1 MSEWDDVF
9 MGEELKFEVL
19 KHGNGVMAR
28 TDEELGLIARDIEN
42 GIETMDIL
50 CPECYGDQ
58 IWVER
63 RLKSQ
68 LKTSYKCTCLLCDCK
83 FNVVRRAKD
92 EKKELETKGLNFGEF
107 LGVVAL
113 IIFLAGLMIGNAI
126 MTCVGLSGF
135 LLIACLMNFN

>member
-1 MSEWDDVF
+1 MSGWDDVF
-9 MGEELKFEVL
+9 MGEELKFDVL

-28 TDEELGLIARDIEN
+28 TDEELGCIARDIEN

-83 FNVVRRAKD
+83 FNVVRVKGK
-92 EKKELETKGLNFGEF
+92 EKEEQEKNLNFGEF
-107 LGVVAL
+107 LGAVAL
-113 IIFLAGLMIGNAI
+113 IIFLVGLMFGNSI
-126 MTCVGLSGF
+126 MTRVGLCGF

>member
-1 MSEWDDVF
+1 MSEWDDAF
-9 MGEELKFEVL
+9 MGELKFEVL

-63 RLKSQ
+63 RVCSASR
-68 LKTSYKCTCLLCDCK
+68 TSYKCTCLLCDCK
-83 FNVVRRAKD
+83 FNVVRRTKT
-92 EKKELETKGLNFGEF
+92 EKEELETKGLNFGEF

-113 IIFLAGLMIGNAI
+113 IIFIAGLMLGNAM
-126 MTCVGLSGF
+126 MTCVGLGGF
-135 LLIACLMNFN
+135 LLVACLMNFN

>member
-1 MSEWDDVF
+1 MSGRDDVF
-9 MGEELKFEVL
+9 MGELKFEVL

-83 FNVVRRAKD
+83 FNVVRVKGK
-92 EKKELETKGLNFGEF
+92 EKEEQEKNLNFGEF

-113 IIFLAGLMIGNAI
+113 IIFLVGLMLGNAM
-126 MTCVGLSGF
+126 MTCVGLGGF